1 MQSKLSAAADRR
13 SAKQAGSRFSP
24 RCRKSCEAAHPLS
37 HRAATDPGSE
47 PNRALLLAV
56 VDYLRRMSGRG
67 SGRAAV
73 GAQTRHPHPTQDVHH
88 VCAFHVEPGR
98 EQETGQA

>member
-1 MQSKLSAAADRR
+1 MQSKLSAAANRL

-37 HRAATDPGSE
+37 HRASTDPGSE
-47 PNRALLLAV
+47 PDRALPLAL

-67 SGRAAV
+67 SRLAAV
-73 GAQTRHPHPTQDVHH
+73 GAQTRHPDSTQDVHH
-88 VCAFHVEPGR
+88 ICAFHVEPGLQ
-98 EQETGQA
+98 QEAGEA